1 MEHGSHYVFE
11 CLIARRA
18 RSSLSLAVCLSFSSP
33 TGPADDVTA
42 GRVWETANRREGGA
56 SVGVGRGCPAE
67 PKVAEGAVGFG
78 QIDEQDGEA
87 ERVREGQEYWRSPLR
102 SLLLG

>member
-1 MEHGSHYVFE
+1 
-11 CLIARRA
+11 
-18 RSSLSLAVCLSFSSP
+18 
-33 TGPADDVTA
+33 
-42 GRVWETANRREGGA
+42 
-56 SVGVGRGCPAE
+56 VGVGRGCPAE